1 MHYYQFNIS
10 DYRKR
15 TGHLT
20 LLEHAIYRSLIDTY
34 YLEELPLCGD
44 IAKLMRTHSARSK
57 DEKEAFNAVIDEF
70 FVLTDSGYHHEK
82 CDQELAKIYE
92 KSAKAR
98 ASAKTRW
105 ENHNAKAMRT
115 HSEGNAN
122 GMLPN
127 TYNLIPNNLKPKDQE
142 IVSPKKKAKP
152 RTKFKQP
159 EPSDVFDYLLT
170 RGIDQATSAIE
181 SEKFTDYYRSNGWK
195 VGKNSMKCW
204 KSAARNWTKNINKAV
219 AKNGTQNGN
228 QPRKSSMLDRV
239 KQQAADRLRSQE
251 ASAPANREFSVDA
264 MAETVSD
271 VRLQI
276 HEPVRGD
283 TGRDMGD
290 VLNGDYW
297 TTNG

>member
-70 FVLTDSGYHHEK
+70 FVLSDSGYHHEK
-82 CDQELAKIYE
+82 CDQELIKIYN

-98 ASAKTRW
+98 ASAKARW
-105 ENHNAKAMRT
+105 EKHDATVMRT

-127 TYNLIPNNLKPKDQE
+127 TYNLTPNNLTPKDQE
-142 IVSPKKKAKP
+142 IVPPKEKAKP
-152 RTKFKQP
+152 RQQFTKP
-159 EPSDVFDYLLT
+159 DLMEVYEYLVT
-170 RGIDQATSAIE
+170 RGINQSTARVEA
-181 SEKFTDYYRSNGWK
+181 EKFGDHYSSNGWK
-195 VGKNSMKCW
+195 VGKNPMKDW
-204 KSAARNWTKNINKAV
+204 KASVRNWTKNLGQQFGQQQQQAP
-219 AKNGTQNGN
+219 
-228 QPRKSSMLDRV
+228 QPRRALTHD
-239 KQQAADRLRSQE
+239 
-251 ASAPANREFSVDA
+251 
-264 MAETVSD
+264 
-271 VRLQI
+271 
-276 HEPVRGD
+276 
-283 TGRDMGD
+283 
-290 VLNGDYW
+290 
-297 TTNG
+297 

>member
-1 MHYYQFNIS
+1 MHFYQFNIS

-92 KSAKAR
+92 KSVKAR
-98 ASAKTRW
+98 HSAKVRW
-105 ENHNAKAMRT
+105 EKHNAKVMRT
-115 HSEGNAN
+115 HSECNAN
-122 GMLPN
+122 GMLPK
-127 TYNLIPNNLKPKDQE
+127 TYDLKPNNLTPKDQE
-142 IVSPKKKAKP
+142 IVPPKEKAKP

-159 EPSDVFDYLLT
+159 ESNDVFDYLLT
-170 RGIDQATSAIE
+170 RGIDQATAAIE
-181 SEKFTDYYRSNGWK
+181 CEKFADYYQSNGWK

-204 KSAARNWTKNINKAV
+204 KSAARNWTKNINRVV
-219 AKNGTQNGN
+219 ANNGTQNGN

-239 KQQAADRLRSQE
+239 KQATAQRTAEIESRIRQDGT
-251 ASAPANREFSVDA
+251 VG
-264 MAETVSD
+264 AETMGQAFFD
-271 VRLQI
+271 VRPQVC
-276 HEPVRGD
+276 EPVRTDARRHLGQ
-283 TGRDMGD
+283 
-290 VLNGDYW
+290 VLDGDY
-297 TTNG
+297 TATNG